1 MEQEQTKRS
10 LNHRFFAAL
19 IEFVLKHPKKIV
31 ILSVIFTI
39 LSVLAIALRFD
50 IRSDMKDLMPPDSQV
65 VKDMYAIS
73 DRMGSI
79 TTLKIYLKTPE
90 LKALSEADRES
101 EAYRSCIEDIGAG
114 EGLFRDKP
122 LVGQNWCDNGLM
134 LFARQFV
141 SGVEAL
147 DTVSTVS
154 FVRDKSFFEENILLY
169 ASAEELEKAY
179 DQIDKTLTEAR
190 RQSGEYK
197 ACLLTA
203 DDDSE
208 CESLKPSSESLKK
221 SLRSGDSDDDKA
233 AAGGDL
239 AVGAAGGGSATSESQ
254 SDDDALAVFKSRLR
268 DRYRES
274 ELAQI
279 DEFPYYA
286 IQNGGYMI
294 ALEVRFGDSTA
305 GLKAVQHE
313 IKRMD
318 KIKNALGS
326 NSFGTEIIVEYGGGF
341 NDMKKEYDVI
351 VTDITQS
358 ISMTIL
364 SIFGLIAIF
373 FFSIRAASRIFLPL
387 VMSTLWSLGI
397 TFMVIGYLNLITSF
411 IFAIL
416 LGLGIDFGIHL
427 YSRYIS
433 ERRNGLGVDEALK
446 RSVIETGTPL
456 SLGVLTTAAA
466 FFALMLGSFP
476 GFSQFGFVAG
486 LGVLIAFVTMTT
498 VMPSLVKIME
508 GIWPSKIR
516 PAKPH
521 KAASAAFVRRA
532 RVVMVVASIAVLG
545 CAGYCISKLSTVQF
559 EENFSNLSFK
569 SAPSDKAPEVVK
581 TEKFVEAKR
590 PSSPVIAV
598 LDNTEQ
604 VSYLEKVIKRDVEY
618 TNFQWY
624 RKAFTRMTIP
634 MQFLSGAFPEVY
646 AQMGQERS
654 LPMMAAISRTM
665 TTMTNGALPLFATY
679 GTEKSLALRKYRQ
692 LAIQTPEVAR
702 TLVGLMP
709 EALAQNT
716 VANGLIATVDIQ
728 SWLPEMYWEAL
739 PRWRSSQQYNT
750 ISDSASIYSY
760 LPGTAGQQAERLA
773 VIEKIR
779 ERTADRQIRF
789 LPEDMRQKVVELRP
803 YLVDHALTIDDLPDW
818 VKLQFKEGG
827 DHALPPR
834 EGSGV
839 DYAFGNIVVMY
850 QATATYNGGQSEMLA
865 REARSLR
872 VDGKPITVATGAF
885 VYADMLNLVKTDG
898 LQISIVAIVVILLL
912 AALQKRRFL
921 PAVIVSLP
929 SILGIVMTLV
939 LMGYFD
945 LKLGLFNM
953 VMLPVTLGISIDG
966 AIYLFERYQQ
976 LGRGSVLAA
985 VRKVISPVFM
995 SSATTLVGFG
1005 GMILSRHMGLNSMG
1019 KMAIIGI
1026 SICFLSTFLIQ
1037 PGLIVLCEKFGFK
1050 SVVPERDYDPEHEE

>member
-1 MEQEQTKRS
+1 
-10 LNHRFFAAL
+10 
-19 IEFVLKHPKKIV
+19 
-31 ILSVIFTI
+31 
-39 LSVLAIALRFD
+39 
-50 IRSDMKDLMPPDSQV
+50 
-65 VKDMYAIS
+65 
-73 DRMGSI
+73 
-79 TTLKIYLKTPE
+79 
-90 LKALSEADRES
+90 
-101 EAYRSCIEDIGAG
+101 
-114 EGLFRDKP
+114 
-122 LVGQNWCDNGLM
+122 
-134 LFARQFV
+134 
-141 SGVEAL
+141 
-147 DTVSTVS
+147 
-154 FVRDKSFFEENILLY
+154 
-169 ASAEELEKAY
+169 
-179 DQIDKTLTEAR
+179 
-190 RQSGEYK
+190 
-197 ACLLTA
+197 
-203 DDDSE
+203 
-208 CESLKPSSESLKK
+208 
-221 SLRSGDSDDDKA
+221 
-233 AAGGDL
+233 
-239 AVGAAGGGSATSESQ
+239 
-254 SDDDALAVFKSRLR
+254 
-268 DRYRES
+268 
-274 ELAQI
+274 
-279 DEFPYYA
+279 
-286 IQNGGYMI
+286 
-294 ALEVRFGDSTA
+294 
-305 GLKAVQHE
+305 
-313 IKRMD
+313 
-318 KIKNALGS
+318 
-326 NSFGTEIIVEYGGGF
+326 
-341 NDMKKEYDVI
+341 
-351 VTDITQS
+351 
-358 ISMTIL
+358 
-364 SIFGLIAIF
+364 
-373 FFSIRAASRIFLPL
+373 
-387 VMSTLWSLGI
+387 
-397 TFMVIGYLNLITSF
+397 
-411 IFAIL
+411 
-416 LGLGIDFGIHL
+416 
-427 YSRYIS
+427 
-433 ERRNGLGVDEALK
+433 
-446 RSVIETGTPL
+446 
-456 SLGVLTTAAA
+456 
-466 FFALMLGSFP
+466 
-476 GFSQFGFVAG
+476 
-486 LGVLIAFVTMTT
+486 MTT

-521 KAASAAFVRRA
+521 KAVSAAFVRHA
-532 RVVMVVASIAVLG
+532 RIVMVIASLAVLG
-545 CAGYCISKLSTVQF
+545 CAGYCVSKLSTVQF

-581 TEKFVEAKR
+581 TENFVEAKR

-665 TTMTNGALPLFATY
+665 TTKTNGALPLFATY

-921 PAVIVSLP
+921 PAIIVSLP

-939 LMGYFD
+939 LMGNFD